1 MANTARVTTLS
12 TLKQRNLIDR
22 AYELKALLDS
32 TKEELDEIL
41 DQFKYL
47 GDGDYAGRDGH
58 KIQGRTTERT
68 SLDSK
73 IVKGLL
79 TTSQLLEA
87 TKTTAVI
94 SAKVL

>member
-1 MANTARVTTLS
+1 MANTACITTLS

-22 AYELKALLDS
+22 AVELKTILDAA
-32 TKEELDEIL
+32 KGELDKIL
-41 DQFKYL
+41 DQFKL
-47 GDGDYAGRDGH
+47 QGDGDYAGRDGR
-58 KIQGRTTERT
+58 KIQVRTAERT

-79 TTSQLLEA
+79 TTAQLLEA
-87 TKTTAVI
+87 TKTTVVI